1 MTTTAQPSAMRAL
14 TREIADTSS
23 PVRQFLNNRFTSGL
37 PDVRRR
43 FRSLA
48 PSQVVPSVPPGEA
61 NPGTTGGA
69 ADWLLRFLACPHP
82 SADLAMAGAR
92 RHLGAKMMRAT
103 AELAALLGAAFRP
116 WAGPA
121 ATPGSYDAVVLM
133 EVNDLIAPVGTAP
146 AGPATFTGPLPG
158 SDVDAELLARGCWAL
173 ALLTEA
179 FRSMQAAATGPLSR
193 FRGRTVTADDLLA
206 LAPPAGLDQLARFR
220 EVFQSALLPQ
230 FASRTGPW
238 TLGPTFAGS
247 ALIGG
252 ADGDLIAAGLL
263 LELKTSSKLSLP
275 VTDMLQVI
283 GYALLDL
290 DDAYQ
295 LDALGLFN
303 ARYGY
308 LVTWNAASLLSDLA
322 GHHVNLAAARD
333 EFQGLLLACQP
344 GAF

>member
-1 MTTTAQPSAMRAL
+1 VTTAQPSGMRAL

-23 PVRQFLNNRFTSGL
+23 PGRQFLNDRFTSGL
-37 PDVRRR
+37 PDVQRR
-43 FRSLA
+43 FHSPA
-48 PSQVVPSVPPGEA
+48 PPLVVPSVPPAEA
-61 NPGTTGGA
+61 NPGTIGGA

-82 SADLAMAGAR
+82 DVHLAMAGAGMY
-92 RHLGAKMMRAT
+92 LGPRMMRAT
-103 AELAALLGAAFRP
+103 AELAVLLGAALRP
-116 WAGPA
+116 YPGPV
-121 ATPGSYDAVVLM
+121 ATPDPYDAAVLM
-133 EVNDLIAPVGTAP
+133 EVSDLIAPMGTAP
-146 AGPATFTGPLPG
+146 AGPTTFTGPLPG

-179 FRSMQAAATGPLSR
+179 FRSMQAATAGPLSR
-193 FRGRTVTADDLLA
+193 FQGRTVTADDLLA

-230 FASRTGPW
+230 LASRTGPW

-283 GYALLDL
+283 GYALLDF
-290 DDAYQ
+290 DDSYR

-303 ARYGY
+303 ARYSY
-308 LVTWNAASLLSDLA
+308 LVTWNAASLLRDLA

-333 EFQGLLLACQP
+333 EFQELLLACQP
-344 GAF
+344 GAV

>member
-1 MTTTAQPSAMRAL
+1 VTTARPSGMRAL

-23 PVRQFLNNRFTSGL
+23 PVRQFLNDRYTSGL
-37 PDVRRR
+37 PDVQRR
-43 FRSLA
+43 FRNQAPPLA
-48 PSQVVPSVPPGEA
+48 VPPVPPAEA

-82 SADLAMAGAR
+82 GADLAMAAAGR
-92 RHLGAKMMRAT
+92 YLGPRMMRAT
-103 AELAALLGAAFRP
+103 ADLAALLGAPLRP
-116 WAGPA
+116 WAGPV
-121 ATPGSYDAVVLM
+121 ATPDPGDAAVLM
-133 EVNDLIAPVGTAP
+133 EVTDLLTPAGTAP
-146 AGPATFTGPLPG
+146 AGPATFTGPVPG

-179 FRSMQAAATGPLSR
+179 SRSVQAAATGPLSR
-193 FRGRTVTADDLLA
+193 FHGRTVTAGDLLA

-230 FASRTGPW
+230 LASRTGPW
-238 TLGPTFAGS
+238 ALGPTFAGS
-247 ALIGG
+247 ALVGG

-263 LELKTSSKLSLP
+263 LELKTSSMLSLP

-283 GYALLDL
+283 GYALLDF
-290 DDAYQ
+290 DDAYRIDT
-295 LDALGLFN
+295 LALCS

-333 EFQGLLLACQP
+333 DFQELLLGCQP
-344 GAF
+344 GAL

>member
-1 MTTTAQPSAMRAL
+1 MTTARPSGLRAL

-23 PVRQFLNNRFTSGL
+23 PVRRFLNDRFTSGL
-37 PDVRRR
+37 PDVQRR

-48 PSQVVPSVPPGEA
+48 PPLAVPSVPPAEA
-61 NPGTTGGA
+61 NPGTIGGA
-69 ADWLLRFLACPHP
+69 ADWLLRFLAFPHP
-82 SADLAMAGAR
+82 GADLAMAGAGR
-92 RHLGAKMMRAT
+92 YLGPRMMRAT
-103 AELAALLGAAFRP
+103 ADLAALLGAALRP
-116 WAGPA
+116 WAGPV
-121 ATPGSYDAVVLM
+121 ATPDPCDTAVLM
-133 EVNDLIAPVGTAP
+133 DVSDLIAHMGTAP

-179 FRSMQAAATGPLSR
+179 FRSVQAATTGPLSR
-193 FRGRTVTADDLLA
+193 FQGRTVTADDLLA

-220 EVFQSALLPQ
+220 EVFESTLLPQ
-230 FASRTGPW
+230 LTRRTGPW

-263 LELKTSSKLSLP
+263 LELKTSSRLSLP

-283 GYALLDL
+283 GYALLDF
-290 DDAYQ
+290 DDVYR

-308 LVTWNAASLLSDLA
+308 LVTWNAASLLRDLA
-322 GHHVNLAAARD
+322 GYHVNLAAARN
-333 EFQGLLLACQP
+333 EFQVLLLACQP
-344 GAF
+344 GAL